1 MSAWLEKYVIGLT
14 GNIAT
19 GKSEVRQMLEKLGAF
34 GIDADRLA
42 HQVVAK
48 GEPAYAKVIQ
58 SFGEHILDKDGQ
70 INRGKLAQIVF
81 SDPAA
86 LACLESIVHPEVRR
100 KVNSLVTHASESVIV
115 IEAIK
120 LIEAGYPELCDE
132 IWVTY
137 APLQVQL
144 NRLMQ
149 QRGLTEAIARQR
161 ISAQPAQ
168 EDKIAAADV
177 VINNE
182 VSLDDVRQQVENNW
196 QRIQL
201 DCLKKDN

>member
-19 GKSEVRQMLEKLGAF
+19 GKSEVRRMLEKLGAF

-42 HQVVAK
+42 HQVIAK
-48 GEPAYAKVIQ
+48 GEPAYTKVIQ
-58 SFGEHILDKDGQ
+58 SFGEQILDKDGQ